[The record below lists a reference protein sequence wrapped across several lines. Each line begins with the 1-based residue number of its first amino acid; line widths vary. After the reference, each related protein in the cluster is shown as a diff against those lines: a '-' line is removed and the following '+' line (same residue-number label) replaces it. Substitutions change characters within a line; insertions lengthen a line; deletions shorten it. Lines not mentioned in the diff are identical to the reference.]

1 MSTIAPVRPE
11 TANPPDPETASGIVH
26 EKDTEPRNMS
36 CPMCG
41 SGSTYQTM
49 DGRWGCTQCGSS
61 WA

>member
-1 MSTIAPVRPE
+1 MSAALLDRPTPITGQDTPQPGTVLNGDQTVTAMACPV
-11 TANPPDPETASGIVH
+11 
-26 EKDTEPRNMS
+26 
-36 CPMCG
+36 CG